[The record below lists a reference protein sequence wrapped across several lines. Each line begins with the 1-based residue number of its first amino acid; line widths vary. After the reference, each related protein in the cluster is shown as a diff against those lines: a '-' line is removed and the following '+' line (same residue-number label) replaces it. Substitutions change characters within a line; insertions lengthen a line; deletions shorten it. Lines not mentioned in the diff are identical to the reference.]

1 MESFDTII
9 GQNVKLQGNVAN
21 QGAIQINGTVEGQ
34 VESDATVIVGQSALV
49 KGPIKA
55 KVVEVSGEVHGS
67 ITAEDRVELNPKA
80 KVIGDVNTR
89 NFVVKLGATF
99 EGKSAVLKDHKAD
112 KNHADQVE
120 SEIKD

>member
-34 VESDATVIVGQSALV
+34 VESDSTVIVGQSALV

-89 NFVVKLGATF
+89 NFIIKLGATF
-99 EGKSAVLKDHKAD
+99 EGKSAVLKDHKTD
-112 KNHADQVE
+112 KGLISQAENEV
-120 SEIKD
+120 KN

>member
-34 VESDATVIVGQSALV
+34 VESDSTVIVGQSALV

-89 NFVVKLGATF
+89 NFIIKLGATF
-99 EGKSAVLKDHKAD
+99 EGKSAVLKDHKTD
-112 KNHADQVE
+112 KGNISQAENEV
-120 SEIKD
+120 KN